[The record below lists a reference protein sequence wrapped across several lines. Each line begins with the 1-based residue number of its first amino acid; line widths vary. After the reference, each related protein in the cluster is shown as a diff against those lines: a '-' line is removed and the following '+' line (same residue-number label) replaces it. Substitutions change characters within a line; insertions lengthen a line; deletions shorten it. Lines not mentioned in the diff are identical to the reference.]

1 MILSTDPRATSYCT
15 ILYNDELVYRTRSK
29 AVSSQPIF
37 NAGTERF
44 MRDWRSG
51 IITVTVRDQ
60 RNREHDPVLGV
71 VPLKL
76 SDILDTSSQVT
87 RWYPLDGGIG
97 FGRIRISLLFR
108 SVETRL
114 PPNMLGWDVG
124 TVEFLSDRITATG
137 FTTNTK
143 LKLRTGGSIGKL
155 GRTSCHPLEDG
166 NGQYWDLE
174 SDDAKR
180 AIRMPVKYRY
190 RSPLVIEF
198 HAAGKRKA
206 VAYAVIWLH
215 HLIDNEETPIDI
227 PIWQTSAPARI
238 TQNYITEANYKNEV
252 GIEDLQEL
260 GRLQFR
266 ARFKAGTDDSHKAFI
281 SDNDSRETYETWEA
295 CLAEGVRGHKVDKE
309 VPGKPIHSNS
319 LYLYTF

>member
-1 MILSTDPRATSYCT
+1 M
-15 ILYNDELVYRTRSK
+15 
-29 AVSSQPIF
+29 
-37 NAGTERF
+37 
-44 MRDWRSG
+44 
-51 IITVTVRDQ
+51 
-60 RNREHDPVLGV
+60 
-71 VPLKL
+71 PLKL

-108 SVETRL
+108 SIETRL

-124 TVEFLSDRITATG
+124 TVEFMSDRITATG

-143 LKLRTGGSIGKL
+143 LKLRTGGSVGKL
-155 GRTSCHPLEDG
+155 SRTSCHALENG
-166 NGQYWDLE
+166 TGQYWDLE
-174 SDDAKR
+174 SEDAKK

-206 VAYAVIWLH
+206 VAHAVIWLH

-238 TQNYITEANYKNEV
+238 TQNYITEANCKNEA
-252 GIEDLQEL
+252 GIEDLEEI

-309 VPGKPIHSNS
+309 VPGKPIHSTVYSFPIS
-319 LYLYTF
+319 LEARLISTNFWKDSKLRVQGIYRY